1 MSKLYLGIDVGSVS
15 ANTVILNDQ
24 GKVLEEHY
32 TRIKGQPLK
41 TVQKILEEILTRIP
55 PERFHSISFTGT
67 GGKLLSEILE
77 GHFVNEIIAQA
88 KAVQHFYPEIRTI
101 IDIGGEDSKLI
112 FVEEENGHYKISDFS
127 MNTLCAAGTGSFLDQ
142 QASRLGFTIEE
153 FGEIALKSE
162 NPPRIAGRCS
172 VFAKSDMIH
181 LQQIATPDYDIV
193 AGLCYA
199 LARNFKS
206 NIGKGK
212 TFLKPVSF
220 QGGVAANVGMR
231 KAFQDVLELSDGDL
245 IIPKHFASMGAIGA
259 VLVTQESKHPKKTG
273 TLNLTAV
280 KEYLL
285 HHQEKEVPLQPLC
298 LSSNHLSPSPLPSPI
313 EGEGGKSDSPIKGEG
328 EVRGSPLRGEG
339 EVRGSPMQG
348 EGVGNAY
355 PIKGEWAVSD
365 STSGGEVEKSEKI
378 EAYLGLDVGSIST
391 NLVVIDKNKR
401 VLSKRY
407 LMTAGRPIEAVR
419 TGLQEIGAEIGDRVE
434 IKGVGTTG
442 SGRYLT
448 ADFVGA
454 DLVRNEI
461 TAQATAAVYIDPA
474 VDTIFEIGGQD
485 SKYISI
491 DNRVVV
497 DFEMNK
503 VCAAGTG
510 SFLEEQAEKLDIS
523 IKEEFGKLAL
533 SAGEPVRMGERC
545 TVFIESDLVHHQQR
559 GAPKDNLVA
568 GLSYSIVQNY
578 LNRVVGDRRIGDRI
592 FFQGGTAFNKG
603 VVAAFEKVLG
613 KEIIVPENHDVTG
626 AIGVAILSME
636 ERTWDHSGFKGFDL
650 SQRRYEQTSFECKSC
665 PNLCLIRKVSVE
677 GEKPLFY
684 GSRCEKYDV
693 IKRTKGTNL
702 PDLFEEREK
711 MLFAS
716 YEREEDLPADAPEIG
731 IPRILYLHEMMP
743 FWKAF
748 FAELGY
754 RVVLSDPTNKELI
767 RKGVENVVAE
777 TCFPIKVSHGHA
789 LNLLEK
795 GVKRI
800 FLPSIVNLKS
810 PHPEI
815 PISTAC
821 PYAQAFPYAVHSSI
835 DFKKDDVQV
844 LQPIFHFRFGRDHL
858 EKELVEFGKT
868 LRRGSKQVKRA
879 LGKAERFQAKFYQSL
894 LNRGKE
900 ILNQIDPD
908 EKAMVIIG
916 RPYNSCDPGVNLEM
930 PKKLK
935 DLGVLAIPMDFLPLD
950 SVKPT
955 KEIQEMYW
963 RYGQKIL
970 SAGKIINED
979 PRLYA
984 VYITNFGCGPDSFIN
999 HFYRDLSKGKPHLQ
1013 LEIDEH
1019 SADAGAITR
1028 CEAFLDSLKNA
1039 KKTKPNGLEKE
1050 KPTTDRTKKIYIPYM
1065 YDAAYAVAAAFHACG
1080 VEAEVIPESNEETLY
1095 WGRKLTSG
1103 KECYPCILT
1112 TGDMV
1117 KTVKDPN
1124 FDHEKAAFFM
1134 PSGNGPCR
1142 FGQYHRFH
1150 RLVLDDLGFHHVP
1163 IYAPNQDETLYN
1175 DLGIMGSQFSRL
1187 AWQGIVAVDLLMKKL
1202 LETRPYEKEKGRGNQ
1217 IYAESLN
1224 RVCEA
1229 IRTGNDLRE
1238 VLHRSLESFAKV
1250 EVESPGTKPLIGIV
1264 GEIYVRLNRFSNEE
1278 VVRKIEQ
1285 FGGEAWMAPMT
1296 EWVLYVNTISK
1307 KRSLQKKSFS
1317 NLLKV
1322 FLTDYYQK
1330 KDEHHLEKVF
1340 KHHLRN
1346 FGEPK
1351 TRAIFK
1357 RAKPY
1362 IDSSFEGEA
1371 ILSIGKSIDFAK
1383 RGASGI
1389 INIMPF
1395 TCMPGTI
1402 VSALL
1407 KRYQEEHNN
1416 IPILNMAYDGQ
1427 EQTNT
1432 LTRLEAFM
1440 HQAREFQ
1447 IRKSKKI

>member
-1 MSKLYLGIDVGSVS
+1 MKSLYLGIDVGSVS
-15 ANTVILNDQ
+15 ANTVILDDHRN
-24 GKVLEEHY
+24 VLEEHY
-32 TRIKGQPLK
+32 TRIKGQPLQ
-41 TVQKILEEILTRIP
+41 TVQRVLEEALRRIP
-55 PERFHSISFTGT
+55 FEQFHSIAFTGT
-67 GGKLLSEILE
+67 GGKLLSELLGGNFI
-77 GHFVNEIIAQA
+77 NEIIAQG
-88 KAVQHFYPEIRTI
+88 KAVQCFYPQVRTI

-112 FVEEENGHYKISDFS
+112 LIEEEEGRFKISDFS

-142 QASRLGFTIEE
+142 QASRLGLSIEE
-153 FGEIALKSE
+153 FGQLALKSTT
-162 NPPRIAGRCS
+162 PPRIAGRCS

-181 LQQIATPDYDIV
+181 LQQIATPDHDIV

-212 TFLKPVSF
+212 TFVKPISF

-231 KAFQDVLELSDGDL
+231 KAFLDVLELSDGEL
-245 IIPKHFASMGAIGA
+245 IVPKHFASMGAIGA
-259 VLVTQESKHPKKTG
+259 ILVAQEDKESK
-273 TLNLTAV
+273 
-280 KEYLL
+280 KEWSGLSRLHQYLQD
-285 HHQEKEVPLQPLC
+285 HREEQAPLQPL
-298 LSSNHLSPSPLPSPI
+298 SLSPRHLASPPPSPFD
-313 EGEGGKSDSPIKGEG
+313 GERNK
-328 EVRGSPLRGEG
+328 VLRLDG
-339 EVRGSPMQG
+339 
-348 EGVGNAY
+348 
-355 PIKGEWAVSD
+355 
-365 STSGGEVEKSEKI
+365 EKI

-391 NLVVIDKNKR
+391 NLVVIDREKR
-401 VLSKRY
+401 VLAKRY

-419 TGLQEIGAEIGDRVE
+419 IGLQEVGEEIGDRVE

-461 TAQATAAVYIDPA
+461 TAQATAAIYIDPG

-491 DNRVVV
+491 DNGVVV

-510 SFLEEQAEKLDIS
+510 SFLEEQAEKLDVL
-523 IKEEFGKLAL
+523 IKEEFGRLAL
-533 SAGEPVRMGERC
+533 SAAEPVRMGERC

-559 GAPKDNLVA
+559 GAKKDDLIA

-578 LNRVVGDRRIGDRI
+578 LNRVVGDRRIGNRI

-603 VVAAFEKVLG
+603 VVAAFEKVLD

-626 AIGVAILSME
+626 AIGVAILAME
-636 ERTWDHSGFKGFDL
+636 ERTWERSSFKGFDL
-650 SQRRYEQTSFECKSC
+650 SQRRYEQTSFECKGC

-693 IKRTKGTNL
+693 IKRTKGLTI

-711 MLFAS
+711 MLSAP
-716 YEREEDLPADAPEIG
+716 YEGKEKLPAHAPEVG
-731 IPRILYLHEMMP
+731 IPRILYFHEMFP

-748 FAELGY
+748 FTEIGY
-754 RVVLSDPTNKELI
+754 RVVLSDATNKELI

-777 TCFPIKVSHGHA
+777 TCFPIKVSHGHV

-800 FLPSIVNLKS
+800 FLPSIINLKT

-815 PISTAC
+815 PNSAAC
-821 PYAQAFPYAVHSSI
+821 PYAQSFPYAVPSSI
-835 DFKKDDVQV
+835 DFKKNNVKL
-844 LQPIFHFRFGRDHL
+844 LQPILHFGLGKGNL
-858 EKELVEFGKT
+858 EKELVKFGKS
-868 LRRGSKQVKRA
+868 LHRGPKQVKKA
-879 LGKAERFQAKFYQSL
+879 LEKAERFQALFYQSM
-894 LNRGKE
+894 LNRGRE
-900 ILNQIDPD
+900 VLNQAWPND
-908 EKAMVIIG
+908 KVMVIVG
-916 RPYNSCDPGVNLEM
+916 RPYNSCDSGVNLEI
-930 PKKLK
+930 PKKLR
-935 DLGVLAIPMDFLPLD
+935 DLGVLPIPMDFLPLE
-950 SVKPT
+950 SIAPT
-955 KEIQEMYW
+955 EEIREMYW
-963 RYGQKIL
+963 RYGQRIL
-970 SAGKIINED
+970 AAGKIIKED

-984 VYITNFGCGPDSFIN
+984 VYITNFGCGPDSFIS
-999 HFYRDLSKGKPHLQ
+999 HFFRDLSKGKPYLQ

-1028 CEAFLDSLKNA
+1028 CEAFLDSLKNVGA
-1039 KKTKPNGLEKE
+1039 KKIPSLKRERAK
-1050 KPTTDRTKKIYIPYM
+1050 TDRTKKIYIPYM
-1065 YDAAYAVAAAFHACG
+1065 CDHSFAVAAAFQACG
-1080 VEAEVIPESNEETLY
+1080 VDADVFPESDEETLY

-1117 KTVKDPN
+1117 KLVKDPN
-1124 FDHEKAAFFM
+1124 FDHERAAFFM

-1150 RLVLDDLGFHHVP
+1150 RLVLDDLGFNHVP
-1163 IYAPNQDETLYN
+1163 VYSPNQDETLYS
-1175 DLGIMGSQFSRL
+1175 DLGIMGSQFTRL
-1187 AWQGIVAVDLLMKKL
+1187 GWQGIVAVDLLMKKL
-1202 LETRPYEKEKGRGNQ
+1202 LETRPYEKEKGKVDQ
-1217 IYAESLN
+1217 VYQESLKK
-1224 RVCEA
+1224 VCEA
-1229 IRTGNDLRE
+1229 ILNGDDLVEALQKSIEDFNKIE
-1238 VLHRSLESFAKV
+1238 VDGL
-1250 EVESPGTKPLIGIV
+1250 GTKPLIGIV
-1264 GEIYVRLNRFSNEE
+1264 GEIFVRLNRFANENA
-1278 VVRKIEQ
+1278 VRKIEQ
-1285 FGGEAWMAPMT
+1285 FGGEAWIAPLT
-1296 EWVLYVNTISK
+1296 EWILYVNTIAK
-1307 KRSLQKKSFS
+1307 KRSLNKRSFS

-1330 KDEHHLEKVF
+1330 KDEHHLEKIF
-1340 KHHLRN
+1340 KGHLRKI
-1346 FGEPK
+1346 GEPK
-1351 TRAIFK
+1351 TRSIFK
-1357 RAKPY
+1357 KAKPY

-1371 ILSIGKSIDFAK
+1371 ILSVGKTVDFAK

-1389 INIMPF
+1389 VNIMPF

-1402 VSALL
+1402 VSTLL
-1407 KRYQEEHNN
+1407 KRYREENSN
-1416 IPILNMAYDGQ
+1416 IPILNMTYDGQ

-1440 HQAREFQ
+1440 YQAKEFQ
-1447 IRKSKKI
+1447 KRKGNIP

>member
-1 MSKLYLGIDVGSVS
+1 MRTFYLGIDVGSIS
-15 ANTVILNDQ
+15 ANTVIMD
-24 GKVLEEHY
+24 GHREVLEEHY
-32 TRIKGQPLK
+32 TRIKGQPLQ
-41 TVQKILEEILTRIP
+41 TVQRILEEIFSRIP
-55 PERFHSISFTGT
+55 LEQFHTLSFTGI
-67 GGKLLSEILE
+67 GGKLLSELL
-77 GHFVNEIIAQA
+77 GGNLVNEIIAQA
-88 KAVQHFYPEIRTI
+88 KAVQHFYPDVRTI

-112 FVEEENGHYKISDFS
+112 LLKEEGGRFKINDFS

-142 QASRLGFTIEE
+142 QASRLGLTIEE
-153 FGEIALKSE
+153 FGQLALKST

-212 TFLKPVSF
+212 IFVRPIAF

-231 KAFQDVLELSDGDL
+231 RAFMDVLELSDGEL

-259 VLVTQESKHPKKTG
+259 VLVTQENTELRKDWIGLSR
-273 TLNLTAV
+273 LNQ
-280 KEYLL
+280 YLQD
-285 HHQEKEVPLQPLC
+285 HQEEATPLKPLYLFSHHC
-298 LSSNHLSPSPLPSPI
+298 MTSPLLTF
-313 EGEGGKSDSPIKGEG
+313 EGMKDTPQGKRSPIK
-328 EVRGSPLRGEG
+328 EVNQ
-339 EVRGSPMQG
+339 V
-348 EGVGNAY
+348 
-355 PIKGEWAVSD
+355 D
-365 STSGGEVEKSEKI
+365 SLGGEKI

-391 NLVVIDKNKR
+391 NLVVIDREKK

-419 TGLQEIGAEIGDRVE
+419 IGLQEIGDEVGNRVE

-461 TAQATAAVYIDPA
+461 TAQATAAVHIDPS

-485 SKYISI
+485 SKYISL
-491 DNRVVV
+491 DNGVVV

-523 IKEEFGKLAL
+523 IKEEFGALAL
-533 SAGEPVRMGERC
+533 SAQEPVRMGERC

-559 GAPKDNLVA
+559 GAKKDDLIA

-578 LNRVVGDRRIGDRI
+578 LNRVVGDRRIGNRI

-603 VVAAFEKVLG
+603 VIAAFEGVLNR
-613 KEIIVPENHDVTG
+613 EIIVPENHDVTG
-626 AIGVAILSME
+626 AIGVAILAME
-636 ERTWDHSGFKGFDL
+636 ERTWKRSGFKGFDL
-650 SQRRYEQTSFECKSC
+650 SQRRYEQSSFECKGC

-693 IKRTKGTNL
+693 IKRTKGSDI
-702 PDLFEEREK
+702 PDLFAEREK
-711 MLFAS
+711 MLFAP
-716 YEREEDLPADAPEIG
+716 YEAEEALPPNAPEIG
-731 IPRILYLHEMMP
+731 IPRILYFHETFP
-743 FWKAF
+743 FWRAF
-748 FAELGY
+748 FTELGY
-754 RVVLSDPTNKELI
+754 RVVLSDATNKELI

-777 TCFPIKVSHGHA
+777 TCFPIKVSYGHV
-789 LNLLEK
+789 LNLIEK

-800 FLPSIVNLKS
+800 FLPSLVNIKTS
-810 PHPEI
+810 HPEI
-815 PISTAC
+815 PNSSAC
-821 PYAQAFPYAVHSSI
+821 PYAQSLPYAVHSSI
-835 DFKKDDVQV
+835 DFKKIHAEV
-844 LQPIFHFRFGRDHL
+844 LQPILHFGDERDHL
-858 EKELVEFGKT
+858 EKELVDFGRS
-868 LRRGSKQVKRA
+868 LRRGPKRVRKA
-879 LGKAERFQAKFYQSL
+879 LEKADRSQALFYQSL

-900 ILNQIDPD
+900 VLDQVEPN
-908 EKAMVIIG
+908 EKVMVIVG
-916 RPYNSCDPGVNLEM
+916 RPYNSCDSGVNLEI
-930 PKKLK
+930 PKKLR
-935 DLGVLAIPMDFLPLD
+935 DLGVLPIPMDYLPLD
-950 SVKPT
+950 SISPSE
-955 KEIQEMYW
+955 EIREMYW

-970 SAGKIINED
+970 AAGKIIKED

-999 HFYRDLSKGKPHLQ
+999 HFFKDLSRGKPYLQ

-1028 CEAFLDSLKNA
+1028 CEAFLDSLKNVKTQRVLSSKREKA
-1039 KKTKPNGLEKE
+1039 K
-1050 KPTTDRTKKIYIPYM
+1050 TDRTKKIYIPYM
-1065 YDAAYAVAAAFHACG
+1065 CDHSFAVAAAFKACG
-1080 VEAEVIPESNEETLY
+1080 VEAEVFPESDEETLY
-1095 WGRKLTSG
+1095 WGRRLTSG

-1117 KTVKDPN
+1117 KLLKDPN
-1124 FDHEKAAFFM
+1124 FDHTRAAFFM

-1163 IYAPNQDETLYN
+1163 VYSPNQDETLYS
-1175 DLGIMGSQFSRL
+1175 DLGLMGSQFTRL
-1187 AWQGIVAVDLLMKKL
+1187 GWQGIVAVDLLMKKL
-1202 LETRPYEKEKGRGNQ
+1202 LETRPYEREKGRSDEVYQ
-1217 IYAESLN
+1217 ASLK
-1224 RVCEA
+1224 RVCKTILKEGDLVEA
-1229 IRTGNDLRE
+1229 LQK
-1238 VLHRSLESFAKV
+1238 SLEDFNRI
-1250 EVESPGTKPLIGIV
+1250 EVVRPGTKPLIGIV
-1264 GEIYVRLNRFSNEE
+1264 GEIFVRLNRFSNENIIQ
-1278 VVRKIEQ
+1278 KIEQ
-1285 FGGEAWMAPMT
+1285 FEGEAWMAPLT
-1296 EWVLYVNTISK
+1296 EWILYINTIAKKSSLK
-1307 KRSLQKKSFS
+1307 KRSFP

-1330 KDEHHLEKVF
+1330 KEEHHLEKIF
-1340 KHHLRN
+1340 KGHLRN

-1351 TRAIFK
+1351 TRSILK
-1357 RAKPY
+1357 KAKPY
-1362 IDSSFEGEA
+1362 LDSSFEGEA
-1371 ILSIGKSIDFAK
+1371 ILSVGKTIDFAK

-1389 INIMPF
+1389 VNIMPF

-1407 KRYQEEHNN
+1407 KRYQEENNN
-1416 IPILNMAYDGQ
+1416 IPVLNMAYDGQ

-1440 HQAREFQ
+1440 YQAKEFQ
-1447 IRKSKKI
+1447 NRKNSKA

>member
-1 MSKLYLGIDVGSVS
+1 MKRLYLGIDVGSVS
-15 ANTVILNDQ
+15 ANTIIMDDHQ
-24 GKVLEEHY
+24 EVLEEHY
-32 TRIKGQPLK
+32 TRIKGQPLQ
-41 TVQKILEEILTRIP
+41 TVQKILEEILQRISLKQ
-55 PERFHSISFTGT
+55 FHSLSFTGI
-67 GGKLLSEILE
+67 GGKLLSELLA
-77 GHFVNEIIAQA
+77 GNFVNEIIAQA
-88 KAVQHFYPEIRTI
+88 KAVQHLYPQVRTI

-112 FVEEENGHYKISDFS
+112 LIEDEKGHFKISDFS

-142 QASRLGFTIEE
+142 QASRLGLTIEA
-153 FGEIALKSE
+153 FGQLALKST

-212 TFLKPVSF
+212 TFVKPISF

-231 KAFQDVLELSDGDL
+231 RAFMDVLELSDGEL
-245 IIPKHFASMGAIGA
+245 IVPKHFASMGAIGA
-259 VLVTQESKHPKKTG
+259 ILVTQESTEIKKDWIG
-273 TLNLTAV
+273 LSGLYQ
-280 KEYLL
+280 YL
-285 HHQEKEVPLQPLC
+285 HDHQEEQTSLKPLC
-298 LSSNHLSPSPLPSPI
+298 LSSHHLNQK
-313 EGEGGKSDSPIKGEG
+313 E
-328 EVRGSPLRGEG
+328 EVKP
-339 EVRGSPMQG
+339 P
-348 EGVGNAY
+348 A
-355 PIKGEWAVSD
+355 D
-365 STSGGEVEKSEKI
+365 FSGREKI

-391 NLVVIDKNKR
+391 NLVVVDREKK

-419 TGLQEIGAEIGDRVE
+419 MGLQEIGEEIGDRVE

-461 TAQATAAVYIDPA
+461 TAQATAAIQIDPS

-485 SKYISI
+485 SKYISL
-491 DNRVVV
+491 DNGVVV

-510 SFLEEQAEKLDIS
+510 SFLEEQAEKLDVS
-523 IKEEFGKLAL
+523 IKEEFGSLAL
-533 SAGEPVRMGERC
+533 SAQEPVRMGERC

-559 GAPKDNLVA
+559 GAKKDDLIA

-578 LNRVVGDRRIGDRI
+578 LNRVVGDRRIGNHI

-603 VVAAFEKVLG
+603 VVAAFEKVLD
-613 KEIIVPENHDVTG
+613 KKIIVPQNHDVTG
-626 AIGVAILSME
+626 AIGVAILAMD
-636 ERTWDHSGFKGFDL
+636 ERTWERSSFKGFDL
-650 SQRRYEQTSFECKSC
+650 SQRRYEQSSFECKGC

-693 IKRTKGTNL
+693 IKRTKGVAI
-702 PDLFEEREK
+702 PDLFAEREK
-711 MLFAS
+711 MLFAP
-716 YEREEDLPADAPEIG
+716 YEGEEEVLPHAPEIG
-731 IPRILYLHEMMP
+731 IPRILYFHEMFP

-748 FAELGY
+748 FTTLGY
-754 RVVLSDPTNKELI
+754 RVVLSDATNKELI

-777 TCFPIKVSHGHA
+777 TCFPIKVSHGHV

-800 FLPSIVNLKS
+800 FLPSLVNVKPS
-810 PHPEI
+810 HPEI
-815 PISTAC
+815 PNSSAC
-821 PYAQAFPYAVHSSI
+821 PYAQSFPYAVPSSI
-835 DFKKDDVQV
+835 DFGKAEVEV
-844 LQPIFHFRFGRDHL
+844 LQPILHFGFGRDHL
-858 EKELVEFGKT
+858 EKELIDFGRS
-868 LRRGSKQVKRA
+868 LHRGSKQVRRA
-879 LGKAERFQAKFYQSL
+879 FERAERFQALFYQSL

-900 ILNQIDPD
+900 VLDQVGLND
-908 EKAMVIIG
+908 KVMVIVG
-916 RPYNSCDPGVNLEM
+916 RPYNSCDSGVNLEI
-930 PKKLK
+930 PKKLR
-935 DLGVLAIPMDFLPLD
+935 DLGILSIPMDFLPLD
-950 SVKPT
+950 SVQPSE
-955 KEIQEMYW
+955 EIQEMYW

-970 SAGKIINED
+970 AAGKIVRED

-984 VYITNFGCGPDSFIN
+984 VYISNFGCGPDSFIS
-999 HFYRDLSKGKPHLQ
+999 HFFRDLLKGKPYLQ

-1028 CEAFLDSLKNA
+1028 CEAFLDSLKNVKA
-1039 KKTKPNGLEKE
+1039 QKVIPVKRKKPK
-1050 KPTTDRTKKIYIPYM
+1050 TDRTKKIYIPYM
-1065 YDAAYAVAAAFHACG
+1065 CDHSFAVAAAFKACG
-1080 VEAEVIPESNEETLY
+1080 VEADVFPESDDETLY

-1117 KTVKDPN
+1117 KLIKDPN
-1124 FDHEKAAFFM
+1124 FDHERAAFFM

-1163 IYAPNQDETLYN
+1163 IYSPNQDETLYS
-1175 DLGIMGSQFSRL
+1175 DLGIMGSQFTRL
-1187 AWQGIVAVDLLMKKL
+1187 GWQGIVAVDLLMKKL
-1202 LETRPYEKEKGRGNQ
+1202 LETRPYEKERGQ
-1217 IYAESLN
+1217 TDRVYQESLK
-1224 RVCEA
+1224 RVCET
-1229 IRTGNDLRE
+1229 ILKEGNLEEALQESIKDFSQIE
-1238 VLHRSLESFAKV
+1238 VDGL
-1250 EVESPGTKPLIGIV
+1250 GTKPLIGIV
-1264 GEIYVRLNRFSNEE
+1264 GEIFVRLNRFANEN
-1278 VVRKIEQ
+1278 VIRKIEQ
-1285 FGGEAWMAPMT
+1285 FGGEAWIAPLT
-1296 EWVLYVNTISK
+1296 EWILYVNTIAKGRSLK
-1307 KRSLQKKSFS
+1307 KRSFS

-1322 FLTDYYQK
+1322 FLTDFYQK
-1330 KDEHHLEKVF
+1330 KDEHQLEKIF
-1340 KHHLRN
+1340 KGHLRN

-1351 TRAIFK
+1351 TKSIFK

-1362 IDSSFEGEA
+1362 LDSSFEGEA
-1371 ILSIGKSIDFAK
+1371 ILSVGKTIDFAK

-1389 INIMPF
+1389 VNIMPF
-1395 TCMPGTI
+1395 TCMPGTV
-1402 VSALL
+1402 VSTLL
-1407 KRYQEEHNN
+1407 KRYREEHNN

-1440 HQAREFQ
+1440 YQAREFQ
-1447 IRKSKKI
+1447 TRKNNRI

>member
-1 MSKLYLGIDVGSVS
+1 MKSLYLGIDVGSVS
-15 ANTVILNDQ
+15 ANTVMLDDHQ
-24 GKVLEEHY
+24 TLLEEQY
-32 TRIKGQPLK
+32 TRIKGQPLQ
-41 TVQKILEEILTRIP
+41 TVQKVLEEILQRIP
-55 PERFHSISFTGT
+55 LEQFHSVSFTGT
-67 GGKLLSEILE
+67 GGKLLSELLGGNFI
-77 GHFVNEIIAQA
+77 NEIIAQA
-88 KAVQHFYPEIRTI
+88 KAVQHFYPQVRTI

-112 FVEEENGHYKISDFS
+112 LIEEEEGRFKITDFS

-142 QASRLGFTIEE
+142 QASRLGLTIEE
-153 FGEIALKSE
+153 FGQLALKST

-212 TFLKPVSF
+212 TFIKPISF

-231 KAFQDVLELSDGDL
+231 KAFLDVLELSDGEL
-245 IIPKHFASMGAIGA
+245 IVPKHFASMGAIGA
-259 VLVTQESKHPKKTG
+259 ILMVQEDKESKKKWMG
-273 TLNLTAV
+273 LSRLNQ
-280 KEYLL
+280 YLRDHREEQTSL
-285 HHQEKEVPLQPLC
+285 KS
-298 LSSNHLSPSPLPSPI
+298 LSLSPHHLIQQEPFKLSA
-313 EGEGGKSDSPIKGEG
+313 
-328 EVRGSPLRGEG
+328 
-339 EVRGSPMQG
+339 Q
-348 EGVGNAY
+348 A
-355 PIKGEWAVSD
+355 
-365 STSGGEVEKSEKI
+365 SGGEKI
-378 EAYLGLDVGSIST
+378 ETYLGLDVGSIST
-391 NLVVIDKNKR
+391 NLVVIDKEKR

-419 TGLQEIGAEIGDRVE
+419 IGLQEIGEEIGDRVE
-434 IKGVGTTG
+434 IKGAGTTG

-461 TAQATAAVYIDPA
+461 TAQATAAIYIDPK

-491 DNRVVV
+491 DNGVVV

-523 IKEEFGKLAL
+523 IKGEFGALAL
-533 SAGEPVRMGERC
+533 SAEEPVRMGERC

-559 GAPKDNLVA
+559 GAQKDDLIA

-578 LNRVVGDRRIGDRI
+578 LNRVVGDRRIGNRI

-603 VVAAFEKVLG
+603 VVAAFEKVLD

-626 AIGVAILSME
+626 AIGVAILAME
-636 ERTWDHSGFKGFDL
+636 ERTWEQSGFKGFDL
-650 SQRRYEQTSFECKSC
+650 SQRRYEQTSFECKGC

-693 IKRTKGTNL
+693 IKRTKGSTI
-702 PDLFEEREK
+702 PDLFDEREK
-711 MLFAS
+711 MLFIP
-716 YEREEDLPADAPEIG
+716 YEEEEKLPPHAPEIG
-731 IPRILYLHEMMP
+731 IPRILYFHEMFP
-743 FWKAF
+743 FWRAF
-748 FAELGY
+748 FTELGY
-754 RVVLSDPTNKELI
+754 RVILSDATNKELI
-767 RKGVENVVAE
+767 RKGVENVVSE
-777 TCFPIKVSHGHA
+777 TCFPIKVSHGHV

-795 GVKRI
+795 GAKKI
-800 FLPSIVNLKS
+800 FLPSIVNLKPS
-810 PHPEI
+810 HPEI
-815 PISTAC
+815 PNTSAC
-821 PYAQAFPYAVHSSI
+821 PYAQSFPYAIPSSI
-835 DFKKDDVQV
+835 DFNRKNVNV
-844 LQPIFHFRFGRDHL
+844 LQPILHFGFGREYL
-858 EKELVEFGKT
+858 EKELIQLGESLHREPK
-868 LRRGSKQVKRA
+868 RVKKA
-879 LGKAERFQAKFYQSL
+879 LKRAERFQAQFYQSM

-900 ILNQIDPD
+900 VLNQVDPND
-908 EKAMVIIG
+908 KVMIIVG
-916 RPYNSCDPGVNLEM
+916 RPYNSCDSGVNLEI
-930 PKKLK
+930 PKKLR
-935 DLGVLAIPMDFLPLD
+935 DLGVLPMPMDFLPLE
-950 SVKPT
+950 SVAPSE
-955 KEIQEMYW
+955 EIKEMYW
-963 RYGQKIL
+963 RYGQRIL
-970 SAGKIINED
+970 AAGKIIKED

-984 VYITNFGCGPDSFIN
+984 VYITNFGCGPDSFIT
-999 HFYRDLSKGKPHLQ
+999 HFFRDLSKGKAYLQ

-1019 SADAGAITR
+1019 SADAGAMTR
-1028 CEAFLDSLKNA
+1028 CEAFLDSLKNVEASKVPSLRREKA
-1039 KKTKPNGLEKE
+1039 K
-1050 KPTTDRTKKIYIPYM
+1050 TDRTKKIYIPYM
-1065 YDAAYAVAAAFHACG
+1065 CDHSFAVAAAFKACG
-1080 VEAEVIPESNEETLY
+1080 VDADVFPESDEETLY

-1117 KTVKDPN
+1117 KLVKDPH
-1124 FDHEKAAFFM
+1124 FDHSRAAFFM

-1150 RLVLDDLGFHHVP
+1150 RLVLDDLGFQHVP
-1163 IYAPNQDETLYN
+1163 IYSPNQDETLYS
-1175 DLGIMGSQFSRL
+1175 DLGIMGSQFTRL
-1187 AWQGIVAVDLLMKKL
+1187 GWQGIVAVDLLMKKL
-1202 LETRPYEKEKGRGNQ
+1202 LETRPYEKEKGRTDQ
-1217 IYAESLN
+1217 VYQESLK

-1229 IRTGNDLRE
+1229 ILHGDDLE
-1238 VLHRSLESFAKV
+1238 EALQKSIEEFNQIEADGL
-1250 EVESPGTKPLIGIV
+1250 GTKPLIGIV
-1264 GEIYVRLNRFSNEE
+1264 GEIFVRLNRFANEN
-1278 VVRKIEQ
+1278 VIHKIEQ
-1285 FGGEAWMAPMT
+1285 FGGEAWIAPLT
-1296 EWVLYVNTISK
+1296 EWILYVNTIAK
-1307 KRSLQKKSFS
+1307 KRSLKKKSFS

-1330 KDEHHLEKVF
+1330 KDEHHLEKIF
-1340 KHHLRN
+1340 KNHLRN

-1351 TRAIFK
+1351 TRSIFK
-1357 RAKPY
+1357 KAKPY

-1371 ILSIGKSIDFAK
+1371 ILSVGKTIDFAK

-1389 INIMPF
+1389 VNIMPF

-1402 VSALL
+1402 VSTLL
-1407 KRYQEEHNN
+1407 KRYQEENNN

-1440 HQAREFQ
+1440 YQARGFQ
-1447 IRKSKKI
+1447 SRKNKRA

>member
-1 MSKLYLGIDVGSVS
+1 
-15 ANTVILNDQ
+15 
-24 GKVLEEHY
+24 
-32 TRIKGQPLK
+32 
-41 TVQKILEEILTRIP
+41 
-55 PERFHSISFTGT
+55 
-67 GGKLLSEILE
+67 
-77 GHFVNEIIAQA
+77 
-88 KAVQHFYPEIRTI
+88 
-101 IDIGGEDSKLI
+101 
-112 FVEEENGHYKISDFS
+112 
-127 MNTLCAAGTGSFLDQ
+127 
-142 QASRLGFTIEE
+142 ASRLGLTIEE
-153 FGEIALKSE
+153 FGQLALKST

-172 VFAKSDMIH
+172 VFAKTDMIH

-212 TFLKPVSF
+212 TFIKPVSF

-231 KAFQDVLELSDGDL
+231 KAFLDVLELSDGEL

-259 VLVTQESKHPKKTG
+259 ILVSQEGQEPQKGWIGLTQLNQYLQDHREEQASLKPLSLSHHHLAPSSPHSFNRGGDDIEDLSK
-273 TLNLTAV
+273 
-280 KEYLL
+280 
-285 HHQEKEVPLQPLC
+285 
-298 LSSNHLSPSPLPSPI
+298 
-313 EGEGGKSDSPIKGEG
+313 
-328 EVRGSPLRGEG
+328 
-339 EVRGSPMQG
+339 
-348 EGVGNAY
+348 
-355 PIKGEWAVSD
+355 
-365 STSGGEVEKSEKI
+365 EKI

-391 NLVVIDKNKR
+391 NLVVIDKAKR

-419 TGLQEIGAEIGDRVE
+419 TGLQEIGEEIGDRVE

-461 TAQATAAVYIDPA
+461 TAQATAAIHIDPN

-491 DNRVVV
+491 DDGVVV

-510 SFLEEQAEKLDIS
+510 SFLEEQAEKLDVS
-523 IKEEFGKLAL
+523 IKGEFGTLAL
-533 SAGEPVRMGERC
+533 SAEEPVRMGERC

-559 GAPKDNLVA
+559 GAQKDDLIA

-578 LNRVVGDRRIGDRI
+578 LNRVVGDRRIGNRI

-603 VVAAFEKVLG
+603 VVAAFEKVLD

-626 AIGVAILSME
+626 AIGVALLAMK
-636 ERTWDHSGFKGFDL
+636 ERTWEQSSFKGFDL
-650 SQRRYEQTSFECKSC
+650 SRRHYEQASFECKGC

-693 IKRTKGTNL
+693 IKRTKGSDM

-711 MLFAS
+711 MLFAP
-716 YEREEDLPADAPEIG
+716 YEGEDKLPAYAPEIG
-731 IPRILYLHEMMP
+731 IPRILYFHEMFP
-743 FWKAF
+743 FWRAF
-748 FAELGY
+748 FTELGY
-754 RVVLSDPTNKELI
+754 RVILSDVTNKELI
-767 RKGVENVVAE
+767 RKGVENVVSE
-777 TCFPIKVSHGHA
+777 TCFPIKVSHGHV

-795 GVKRI
+795 GIKKI
-800 FLPSIVNLKS
+800 FLPSIVNLKPS
-810 PHPEI
+810 HPEI
-815 PISTAC
+815 PNTSAC
-821 PYAQAFPYAVHSSI
+821 PYAQSFPYAVPSSI
-835 DFKKDDVQV
+835 DFKTVQV
-844 LQPIFHFRFGRDHL
+844 EVFQPILHFGFGREYL
-858 EKELVEFGKT
+858 EKELIQFGET
-868 LRRGSKQVKRA
+868 LHRGAKEVRRA
-879 LGKAERFQAKFYQSL
+879 LKKAERFQAQFYQSL

-900 ILNQIDPD
+900 VLDQVGIND
-908 EKAMVIIG
+908 KVMVVVG
-916 RPYNSCDPGVNLEM
+916 RPYNSCDSGVNLEI
-930 PKKLK
+930 PKKLR
-935 DLGVLAIPMDFLPLD
+935 DLGVLPIPMDFLPLE
-950 SVKPT
+950 SVSPT
-955 KEIQEMYW
+955 EEIREMYW
-963 RYGQKIL
+963 RYGQRIL
-970 SAGKIINED
+970 AAGKIIKED

-984 VYITNFGCGPDSFIN
+984 VYITNFGCGPDSFIT
-999 HFYRDLSKGKPHLQ
+999 HFFRDLSKGKPYLQ

-1028 CEAFLDSLKNA
+1028 CEAFLDSLKNVGVKNVPSLRREKA
-1039 KKTKPNGLEKE
+1039 K
-1050 KPTTDRTKKIYIPYM
+1050 TDRTKKIYIPYM
-1065 YDAAYAVAAAFHACG
+1065 CDHSFAVAAAFKACG
-1080 VEAEVIPESNEETLY
+1080 VDADVFPESDEETLY

-1117 KTVKDPN
+1117 KLVKSPD
-1124 FDHEKAAFFM
+1124 FDHSRAAFFM

-1150 RLVLDDLGFHHVP
+1150 RLVLDDLGFQHVP
-1163 IYAPNQDETLYN
+1163 IYSPNQDETLYN
-1175 DLGIMGSQFSRL
+1175 DLGIMGSQFTRL
-1187 AWQGIVAVDLLMKKL
+1187 GWQGIVAVDLLMKKQ
-1202 LETRPYEKEKGRGNQ
+1202 LETRPYEKEKGKTDQ
-1217 IYAESLN
+1217 VYQETLK

-1229 IRTGNDLRE
+1229 ILNGDNLEE
-1238 VLHRSLESFAKV
+1238 VLQKSIEEFNQIELDGL
-1250 EVESPGTKPLIGIV
+1250 GTKPLIGIV
-1264 GEIYVRLNRFSNEE
+1264 GEIFVRLNRFANEN
-1278 VVRKIEQ
+1278 VIRKIEQ
-1285 FGGEAWMAPMT
+1285 FGGEAWIAPLT
-1296 EWVLYVNTISK
+1296 EWILYVNTIAK
-1307 KRSLQKKSFS
+1307 KRSFKKKSFS

-1330 KDEHHLEKVF
+1330 KDEHHLEKIF
-1340 KHHLRN
+1340 KKHLKN

-1351 TRAIFK
+1351 TRSIFK
-1357 RAKPY
+1357 KAKPY

-1371 ILSIGKSIDFAK
+1371 ILSVGKTIDFAK

-1389 INIMPF
+1389 VNIMPF

-1402 VSALL
+1402 VSTLL
-1407 KRYQEEHNN
+1407 KRYREENNN

-1440 HQAREFQ
+1440 YQAKEFQ
-1447 IRKSKKI
+1447 NRKNNRA

>member
-1 MSKLYLGIDVGSVS
+1 
-15 ANTVILNDQ
+15 
-24 GKVLEEHY
+24 LEEVL
-32 TRIKGQPLK
+32 Q
-41 TVQKILEEILTRIP
+41 RIP
-55 PERFHSISFTGT
+55 LEQFRSISFTGT
-67 GGKLLSEILE
+67 GGKLLSELLGGNFI
-77 GHFVNEIIAQA
+77 NEIIAQA
-88 KAVQHFYPEIRTI
+88 RAVQHFYPQVRTI
-101 IDIGGEDSKLI
+101 IDMGGEDSKLI
-112 FVEEENGHYKISDFS
+112 LIEEEESHFKIRDFS

-142 QASRLGFTIEE
+142 QASRLGLTIEE
-153 FGEIALKSE
+153 FGQLALKST

-212 TFLKPVSF
+212 TFLKPISF

-231 KAFQDVLELSDGDL
+231 KAFLDVLELSDGEL

-259 VLVTQESKHPKKTG
+259 ILVTQEEKGSKRKWIG
-273 TLNLTAV
+273 LSRLNQ
-280 KEYLL
+280 YLRD
-285 HHQEKEVPLQPLC
+285 HREEQVPLKSLS
-298 LSSNHLSPSPLPSPI
+298 LSSRHLIRREQINLSRGPA
-313 EGEGGKSDSPIKGEG
+313 GEK
-328 EVRGSPLRGEG
+328 V
-339 EVRGSPMQG
+339 
-348 EGVGNAY
+348 
-355 PIKGEWAVSD
+355 
-365 STSGGEVEKSEKI
+365 

-391 NLVVIDKNKR
+391 NLVVIDKEKR
-401 VLSKRY
+401 VLAKRY

-419 TGLQEIGAEIGDRVE
+419 IGLQEIGEEIGGRLE

-461 TAQATAAVYIDPA
+461 TAQATAAIYIDPN

-485 SKYISI
+485 SKYISL
-491 DNRVVV
+491 DDGVVV

-510 SFLEEQAEKLDIS
+510 SFLEEQAEKLDVS
-523 IKEEFGKLAL
+523 IKEEFGALAL
-533 SAGEPVRMGERC
+533 SAEEPVRMGERC

-559 GAPKDNLVA
+559 GAQKDDLVA

-578 LNRVVGDRRIGDRI
+578 LNRVVGDRRIGNHI

-603 VVAAFEKVLG
+603 VVAAFEKVLD

-626 AIGVAILSME
+626 AIGVAILAME
-636 ERTWDHSGFKGFDL
+636 ERTWERSGFKGFDL
-650 SQRRYEQTSFECKSC
+650 SQRSYEQTSFECKGC

-693 IKRTKGTNL
+693 IKRTKGSTL

-711 MLFAS
+711 MLFTP
-716 YEREEDLPADAPEIG
+716 YEEEDKLPPHAPEIG
-731 IPRILYLHEMMP
+731 IPRILYFHEMFP
-743 FWKAF
+743 FWRAF
-748 FAELGY
+748 FTEMGY
-754 RVVLSDPTNKELI
+754 RVVLSDVTNKELI

-777 TCFPIKVSHGHA
+777 TCFPIKVSHGHV

-795 GVKRI
+795 GVKKI
-800 FLPSIVNLKS
+800 FLPSIVNLKPS
-810 PHPEI
+810 HPEI
-815 PISTAC
+815 PNTSAC
-821 PYAQAFPYAVHSSI
+821 PYAQSFPYAVPSSI
-835 DFKKDDVQV
+835 DFKKANVEV
-844 LQPIFHFRFGRDHL
+844 LQPILHFGFGREHL
-858 EKELVEFGKT
+858 EKELVQFGESLHREPK
-868 LRRGSKQVKRA
+868 RVKRA
-879 LGKAERFQAKFYQSL
+879 LKKAERFQAHFYQSL

-900 ILNQIDPD
+900 LLDRVSAKD
-908 EKAMVIIG
+908 KVMVIVG
-916 RPYNSCDPGVNLEM
+916 RPYNSCDSGVNLEI
-930 PKKLK
+930 PKKLR
-935 DLGVLAIPMDFLPLD
+935 DLGVLSIPMDFLPLE
-950 SVKPT
+950 SVAPSQ
-955 KEIQEMYW
+955 EIREMYW
-963 RYGQKIL
+963 RYGQRIL
-970 SAGKIINED
+970 AAGKIIKED

-984 VYITNFGCGPDSFIN
+984 VYITNFGCGPDSFIA
-999 HFYRDLSKGKPHLQ
+999 HFFRNLSKGKPYLQ

-1028 CEAFLDSLKNA
+1028 CEAFLDSLKNVEA
-1039 KKTKPNGLEKE
+1039 RQALPVRKE
-1050 KPTTDRTKKIYIPYM
+1050 KAKTDRTKKIYIPYM
-1065 YDAAYAVAAAFHACG
+1065 CDHSFAVAAAFKACG
-1080 VEAEVIPESNEETLY
+1080 VDADVFPESDEETLY

-1117 KTVKDPN
+1117 KLVKDPH
-1124 FDHEKAAFFM
+1124 FDHQRAAFFM

-1163 IYAPNQDETLYN
+1163 IYSPNQDETLYN
-1175 DLGIMGSQFSRL
+1175 DLGIMGSQFTRL
-1187 AWQGIVAVDLLMKKL
+1187 GWQGIVAVDLLMKKL
-1202 LETRPYEKEKGRGNQ
+1202 LETRPYEKVKGETDQ
-1217 IYAESLN
+1217 VYQESLEG
-1224 RVCEA
+1224 VCEA
-1229 IRTGNDLRE
+1229 ILKGDDLE
-1238 VLHRSLESFAKV
+1238 KALQRSIEEFNQI
-1250 EVESPGTKPLIGIV
+1250 EVERLGSKPLIGIV
-1264 GEIYVRLNRFSNEE
+1264 GEIFVRLNRFANENAI
-1278 VVRKIEQ
+1278 RKIEQ
-1285 FGGEAWMAPMT
+1285 FGGEAWIAPLT
-1296 EWVLYVNTISK
+1296 EWILYVNTIAK
-1307 KRSLQKKSFS
+1307 KRSLKKKSFS

-1330 KDEHHLEKVF
+1330 KDEHHLEKIF
-1340 KHHLRN
+1340 KGRLKN

-1351 TRAIFK
+1351 TRSIF
-1357 RAKPY
+1357 RNAKPY

-1371 ILSIGKSIDFAK
+1371 ILSVGKTIDFAK

-1389 INIMPF
+1389 VNIMPF

-1402 VSALL
+1402 VSTLL

-1440 HQAREFQ
+1440 YQAKEYQ
-1447 IRKSKKI
+1447 NRKNKRS